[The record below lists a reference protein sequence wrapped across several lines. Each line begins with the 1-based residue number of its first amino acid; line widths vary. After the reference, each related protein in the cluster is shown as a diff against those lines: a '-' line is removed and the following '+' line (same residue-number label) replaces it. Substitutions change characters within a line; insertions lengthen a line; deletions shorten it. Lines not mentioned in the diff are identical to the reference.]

1 MRAARSRRARRTLGA
16 VRVRRAGIPR
26 RGESRFLRP
35 MQKESLAFKQRSG
48 RRSPRA
54 APARNRS
61 SHGKRYRARAWGA
74 RGRSPV
80 PMPRAGSFDFAPR
93 IPAGKPG
100 RAIHARPWRSGAS
113 MRPPRACLR
122 GPSGGRGGRPRAAGW
137 RWSLAVRAL
146 GVCCGC
152 FSWCS
157 AGSGGVAGGSGGA
170 AWWRG
175 AVAAWRG
182 GGGGAAAVGGAGGV
196 AAVAGLRRLRAG
208 VGRRRRLGR
217 GLRCGAALF
226 GALSLLSAPRTETH
240 HSGTQHRE
248 PKLTP
253 SGRSI
258 EARNPPLRDAATLR
272 PGLRTR
278 RYPCE

>member
-1 MRAARSRRARRTLGA
+1 M
-16 VRVRRAGIPR
+16 RRAGLPR

-35 MQKESLAFKQRSG
+35 MQKESLIFKQRSG

-61 SHGKRYRARAWGA
+61 SHGKRHRARAWGA

-80 PMPRAGSFDFAPR
+80 PMPRAGNFDCAPR
-93 IPAGKPG
+93 IPGDKAA
-100 RAIHARPWRSGAS
+100 RAVHARAWRSGAS
-113 MRPPRACLR
+113 LRPPRPCLR
-122 GPSGGRGGRPRAAGW
+122 GPLGGRCGPSRAACW
-137 RWSLAVRAL
+137 RWSLAVRAV

-152 FSWCS
+152 SSCS

-170 AWWRG
+170 AGRRG
-175 AVAAWRG
+175 AVAAWCG

-240 HSGTQHRE
+240 PFGTQHRE
-248 PKLTP
+248 PKPTP
-253 SGRSI
+253 SGRSHVKAGV
-258 EARNPPLRDAATLR
+258 ENAPLSLRIGRSDEFAAWVREFLHDGHR
-272 PGLRTR
+272 A
-278 RYPCE
+278 

>member
-1 MRAARSRRARRTLGA
+1 MCAAPESHGAARAGFCARCKKNPWHSSNGPVAGPLALCPRETAAATGRGIERGRGALGAGRPFRCRAR
-16 VRVRRAGIPR
+16 
-26 RGESRFLRP
+26 
-35 MQKESLAFKQRSG
+35 
-48 RRSPRA
+48 
-54 APARNRS
+54 
-61 SHGKRYRARAWGA
+61 
-74 RGRSPV
+74 
-80 PMPRAGSFDFAPR
+80 GSFHCAPR

-100 RAIHARPWRSGAS
+100 RAILARPWRAGAS
-113 MRPPRACLR
+113 LRPPRPCLR
-122 GPSGGRGGRPRAAGW
+122 GPLGGRCGPSRAACW
-137 RWSLAVRAL
+137 RWSLAVRAV

-152 FSWCS
+152 SSWCS